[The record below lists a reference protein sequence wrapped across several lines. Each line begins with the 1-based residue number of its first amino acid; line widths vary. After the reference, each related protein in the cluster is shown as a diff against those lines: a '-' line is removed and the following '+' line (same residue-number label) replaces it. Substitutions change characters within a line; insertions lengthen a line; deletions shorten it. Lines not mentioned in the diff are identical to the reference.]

1 MDGLHYTQGDTM
13 NDTTQAGHAMNKA
26 YDITMGYNVPL
37 GLIQRIADALAAAQ
51 ERIKLLEANDD
62 PEALAISYDKG
73 YSDARDRF
81 KARIAELE
89 AQLAA
94 HPNNVPLYSNEQI
107 DDIVDNHIFL
117 DNGTSTYRVWED
129 RANKYL
135 REMRDKYEKEIAF
148 WQNYGVNK
156 NLGLLEAEQQL
167 AAHPDAG
174 EWTKIE
180 GDIEGDDTLYVQNG
194 QLYAVTE
201 YGEINI
207 EFPAGYA
214 VCRKQEG
221 DADQ

>member
-94 HPNNVPLYSNEQI
+94 HPDAWEPIDYLINDSLVELYA
-107 DDIVDNHIFL
+107 D
-117 DNGTSTYRVWED
+117 
-129 RANKYL
+129 
-135 REMRDKYEKEIAF
+135 EMAITIG
-148 WQNYGVNK
+148 W
-156 NLGLLEAEQQL
+156 
-167 AAHPDAG
+167 
-174 EWTKIE
+174 
-180 GDIEGDDTLYVQNG
+180 DDTAHATMAWPEEG
-194 QLYAVTE
+194 M
-201 YGEINI
+201 
-207 EFPAGYA
+207 YA
-214 VCRKQEG
+214 VCRRKQEG
-221 DADQ
+221 D

>member
-81 KARIAELE
+81 KARIAGLE

-94 HPNNVPLYSNEQI
+94 HPDEWTPDFALCQLVDAAPVPLDMPDSAGWWAFDGVDTE
-107 DDIVDNHIFL
+107 DDNYAYQCPFELRLSSGELRLAVGVDGMEEPIERFV
-117 DNGTSTYRVWED
+117 GKWYR
-129 RANKYL
+129 L
-135 REMRDKYEKEIAF
+135 QMP
-148 WQNYGVNK
+148 WQAQPS
-156 NLGLLEAEQQL
+156 E
-167 AAHPDAG
+167 
-174 EWTKIE
+174 E
-180 GDIEGDDTLYVQNG
+180 GDE
-194 QLYAVTE
+194 
-201 YGEINI
+201 
-207 EFPAGYA
+207 
-214 VCRKQEG
+214 
-221 DADQ
+221 